1 MVALLFPDPVGWRGR
16 SGRVIP
22 HDLVVLGPLTDEVN
36 SVEAGREQL
45 WPLVFDDYQR
55 LWELPEPPPAKG

>member
-1 MVALLFPDPVGWRGR
+1 MVALLFPDPVGWRDR

-36 SVEAGREQL
+36 SVEAGRERI